1 VVTTAIRLCRA
12 DQAML
17 YRNLNGKYS
26 WTAGASLVPEYERI
40 ERTVRIHP
48 SVGTLIGRAALQAQT
63 IQILDCWSDPLY
75 EAKDDTRIGGIR
87 TLLGVP
93 LLREG
98 QPIGVIGLARRRV
111 EAYADKE
118 IELVRTFAD
127 QAVIAIENTRLLT
140 ELREAL
146 EQQQAI
152 AEVLRV
158 INSTP
163 GDLGPVFEALL
174 EKALALC
181 GAAFGVLWTYDGEC
195 LHAAALH
202 AVSESFADF
211 LTQAPHPVGSKNAH
225 GRLLAGENVVH
236 IVDFESDEAHQTGD
250 PIRRTLVELGGGR
263 VLLAVPLRKD
273 GAFLGVFTIYRQE
286 ARPFSD
292 KQIALLQNFAAL
304 AVIAIDNARLLNEIL
319 QRHAE
324 LRVTFDNMGDGVAMF
339 DAELKLAAWNHN
351 FQEMLDLPDE
361 FVIGRPKLTEYFQYL
376 AARGEYAATDL
387 EAELRSRVDN
397 PERELRI
404 ERTRP
409 DGRVIEVRRTPV
421 PGGGFV
427 LMYSDITA
435 RKRAEQEIRAARC
448 RRKGARRTQDRAGEL
463 DPCGKMASLGQLTAG
478 IAHEIKNPLNFV
490 NNFAGLSVE
499 LLDELE
505 GGGRTCSGRA
515 WRRRTRR
522 NRRAGCDLERQSR
535 QDRRAR

>member
-1 VVTTAIRLCRA
+1 
-12 DQAML
+12 M
-17 YRNLNGKYS
+17 
-26 WTAGASLVPEYERI
+26 
-40 ERTVRIHP
+40 RIHP

-75 EAKDDTRIGGIR
+75 EAKDDARIGGIR

-127 QAVIAIENTRLLT
+127 QAVIPIENTRLLT

-146 EQQQAI
+146 EQQQTI

-202 AVSESFADF
+202 GVSESFADF

-250 PIRRTLVELGGGR
+250 PIRRALVELGGGR

-292 KQIALLQNFAAL
+292 KQISLLQNFAAQ
-304 AVIAIDNARLLNEIL
+304 AVIAIDNARLLNEIR
-319 QRHAE
+319 QRQAE

-339 DAELKLAAWNHN
+339 DAELKLAALNHN

-463 DPCGKMASLGQLTAG
+463 DPCR
-478 IAHEIKNPLNFV
+478 KNGV
-490 NNFAGLSVE
+490 
-499 LLDELE
+499 
-505 GGGRTCSGRA
+505 
-515 WRRRTRR
+515 
-522 NRRAGCDLERQSR
+522 SR
-535 QDRRAR
+535 PIDRGHRP